1 MGFRTTSCRPWA
13 VGRGPENGIS
23 PDATANCQLPTA
35 NPPRSTAYGLR
46 PTAHG
51 QEGFTLAAL
60 IVILTII
67 SVIIAMTVPEQWSMI
82 MQRERDQQ
90 TIFAMK
96 QAARAIRSWQR
107 KNSALPTSLDQLK
120 EAKQPRM
127 LRMRGDEFPMP
138 LTGNEKDWIL
148 VPLGALEAQQP
159 LPQAPQNQPNPQ
171 NPQNP
176 QQPGLTPPSKLNKE
190 ASPKDYVGPF
200 VGVRPNKE
208 GKSFI
213 ALNGAEDYSEWV
225 YTTQDLENEIQ
236 MRIAAINIK

>member
-1 MGFRTTSCRPWA
+1 MGFRTTSCRRQA
-13 VGRGPENGIS
+13 AGGRRENDLASAS
-23 PDATANCQLPTA
+23 PSPSSPPPAAYRLPPA
-35 NPPRSTAYGLR
+35 
-46 PTAHG
+46 G

-82 MQRERDQQ
+82 MQRERDYQ

-159 LPQAPQNQPNPQ
+159 VMPQAPQNRPNPQNPANPQ

-176 QQPGLTPPSKLNKE
+176 QQPGLTPPSKLNKA

>member
-1 MGFRTTSCRPWA
+1 MGLRTASCSGQWA
-13 VGRGPENGIS
+13 VGNRQENHSEPVPAS
-23 PDATANCQLPTA
+23 PQELPTA
-35 NPPRSTAYGLR
+35 NCLL
-46 PTAHG
+46 PTGRAGG

-67 SVIIAMTVPEQWSMI
+67 SIIIAMTVPEQWSMI

-120 EAKQPRM
+120 EAKEPRM

-138 LTGNEKDWIL
+138 LTGSEKDWIL

-159 LPQAPQNQPNPQ
+159 IPGPQGGPQPNPQ

-176 QQPGLTPPSKLNKE
+176 QQPGLTPPSKLNKS

-200 VGVRPNKE
+200 VGLRPNKE

>member
-1 MGFRTTSCRPWA
+1 MTGFRTTSCSRQA
-13 VGRGPENGIS
+13 QGP
-23 PDATANCQLPTA
+23 PAT
-35 NPPRSTAYGLR
+35 
-46 PTAHG
+46 G

-67 SVIIAMTVPEQWSMI
+67 SVVIAMTVPEQWSMI

-96 QAARAIRSWQR
+96 QMARAIRAWQR

-120 EAKQPRM
+120 EAKKPRM
-127 LRMRGDEFPMP
+127 LRTRGEEFPMP

-159 LPQAPQNQPNPQ
+159 IAPPQGGPPPQG

-176 QQPGLTPPSKLNKE
+176 QQPGLTPPSKLRKE

-236 MRIAAINIK
+236 MRIAAINVK